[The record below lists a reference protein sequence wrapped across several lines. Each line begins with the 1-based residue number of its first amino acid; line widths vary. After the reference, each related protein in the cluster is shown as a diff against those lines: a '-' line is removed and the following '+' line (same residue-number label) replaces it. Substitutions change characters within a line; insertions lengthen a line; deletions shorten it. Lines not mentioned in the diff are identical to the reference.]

1 MNRIKRVSVYCA
13 SSTAVDRTYF
23 DDARELG
30 QLVAAGGMELV
41 YGGGSVGLMGAVAD
55 AVKAGG
61 GRATGVIPHFMVER
75 EWLRGGL
82 DRVIETDTMSE
93 RKRIMADL
101 GDAAVALPGGPG
113 TFDELMEIIAL
124 KKLGL
129 YRKPIAVLNTRGYY
143 DPLVELLRRSMEEHF
158 MSERYRSRLICVA
171 TTPAEVMDMILNEP
185 PYDEPVDEYVVI

>member
-1 MNRIKRVSVYCA
+1 MNRIEKVSVYCA
-13 SSTAVDRTYF
+13 SSTAIAREYF

-30 QLVAAGGMELV
+30 RLLARNDMELV
-41 YGGGSVGLMGAVAD
+41 YGGGAAGLMGAVAD
-55 AVKAGG
+55 AVKDNG

-82 DRVIETDTMSE
+82 DKVIKTDTMSE
-93 RKRIMADL
+93 RKSIMASL

-129 YRKPIAVLNTRGYY
+129 YRKPIAILNTRGYY
-143 DPLVELLRRSMEEHF
+143 DPLVEMLKRSMEEHF
-158 MSERYRSRLICVA
+158 MSERYRSRLVCVA
-171 TTPAEVMDMILNEP
+171 ATPAEVMDMMLNEP
-185 PYDEPVDEYVVI
+185 PYDEAVDEYVVI

>member
-1 MNRIKRVSVYCA
+1 MNKLEKVSVYCA
-13 SSTAVDRTYF
+13 SSTAINQAYF

-30 QLVAAGGMELV
+30 QLMASNNMELV

-55 AVKAGG
+55 AVKDNGG
-61 GRATGVIPHFMVER
+61 KAIGVIPHFMVER

-82 DRVIETDTMSE
+82 DRVIETGTMSE

-158 MSERYRSRLICVA
+158 MSERYRSRLISVA
-171 TTPAEVMDMILNEP
+171 STPAEVMDMILNEP
-185 PYDEPVDEYVVI
+185 PYDESVDEYVVI

>member
-1 MNRIKRVSVYCA
+1 MNKIERLSVYCA
-13 SSTAVDRTYF
+13 SSTAVDRAYF

-30 QLVAAGGMELV
+30 RLMAENGMELV

-61 GRATGVIPHFMVER
+61 GKATGVIPRFMVER

-82 DRVIETDTMSE
+82 DRVMETETMSE

-113 TFDELMEIIAL
+113 TFDELMEIVAL

-129 YRKPIAVLNTRGYY
+129 YRKPIVVLNTRGYY
-143 DPLVELLRRSMEEHF
+143 DPLAELMGRSMERHF
-158 MSERYRSRLICVA
+158 MSERYRSRLMRMA
-171 TTPAEVMDMILNEP
+171 MTPAEAIKMILHEP
-185 PYDEPVDEYVVI
+185 PFEESVDEYVVI